1 MRNGRVLH
9 RNTFKFPGFG
19 SHANIFTMQ
28 DRSSLRMEVD
38 LSENSS
44 NFSTIFLRIVIERT
58 IDDGEEDSRYNLLQ
72 IFCRIDFV

>member
-1 MRNGRVLH
+1 MRNGRVLC

-19 SHANIFTMQ
+19 SHANIFAIQ

-58 IDDGEEDSRYNLLQ
+58 IDGEEDSRSNLLSTL
-72 IFCRIDFV
+72 CRIDFVQ